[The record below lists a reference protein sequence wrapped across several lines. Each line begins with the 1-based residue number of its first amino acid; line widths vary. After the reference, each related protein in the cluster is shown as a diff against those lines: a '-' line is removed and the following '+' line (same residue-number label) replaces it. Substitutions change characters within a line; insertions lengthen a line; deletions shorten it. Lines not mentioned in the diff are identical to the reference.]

1 MKAAKIFKTQERERE
16 RERRREKNQVG
27 KEKRLRKKKKKKKTK
42 KNVSRKKLLMY
53 HLKVILILWLKNI
66 SSEIIHADVVLI
78 GINDAITSISS
89 RIVEQIEVIP
99 ESVLSKVSKL
109 INSMMSK
116 KLGDQRKLSFREEK
130 GLRKM
135 EN

>member
-27 KEKRLRKKKKKKKTK
+27 KEKRLRKKNKKKKTK